1 MTTLW
6 RRLADVFHRRR
17 RTTDFE
23 EELSFH
29 REHIIQERMA
39 AGRSAADAAW
49 DAHRRLG
56 NQTLIAEEVHTVLS
70 FSWFEQV
77 KQDVRYGVRALR
89 KSAGFTTVAAL
100 TLALGI
106 GANTAIFTVL
116 YGVIFRP
123 LPYADPN
130 RVVILW
136 ESTPTMSQI
145 VVSYQN
151 YLDWKGQLRSFDDV
165 ALYHGNK
172 SFTLT
177 GAGNAER
184 VAGGL
189 GSGNLFSTL
198 GVQPVIGRLFTA
210 QDDQVG
216 AERVAVITDAFWQ
229 DKFVR
234 DSTVL
239 GKTLTLDGVSY
250 TIVGVLPPRFRLA
263 QREVWIPVGL
273 FANTEAFAQRNNHPG
288 TIGIGRLKK
297 GVTVAQMQVDL
308 DQAYARLRA
317 EYPDETAGI
326 GASGDLFLNVVLG
339 GIRPALYI
347 IAGAVGLVLLIACAN
362 VANLLLG
369 RASARQRELSLRLAL
384 GARRGRIVRQLLTES
399 VLLSGIGGTLGVALA
414 WVGVRV
420 LLTLRPSNVPRL
432 VDVHLDPTVLVFAL
446 VLSIVTGIVFGV
458 IPALDAVRG
467 DLVSSIR
474 DGARGA
480 TSSVQ
485 RLRMRSALM
494 VAEVALALV
503 LLTSAGLLLRTVRNL
518 TRQDIGTD
526 PRNVITGLVS
536 LPQQKYPDN
545 ARQAAAFALLL
556 DRVRTIPGVTDASLS
571 SDLPVTSNWQSGVT
585 FEGEAPIQP
594 GREPMVNVVV
604 VDPHWF
610 ATMRMR
616 LLLGRGPAPSDTRDA
631 AGVAV
636 ISRSLSERFGGPGA
650 AVGKRVR
657 RGPSNG
663 EGPWLTIIGVVN
675 DTRDEGL
682 ELRSKGTLY
691 LPLAQESTGSLF
703 LAARTTGE
711 PSALVPALRQ
721 AMASVDPD
729 VPLAQ
734 VQTLEAMIASSIAQ
748 PRFSMLMLGIFATVA
763 LLLAAIGIYGVISYS
778 VAQRTHEIGV
788 RMALGA
794 SQADVV
800 GMVARQVLLMT
811 GIGIAIGGVL
821 AVSSG
826 SLMTRLLYG
835 VQPSDPIT
843 LGAVA
848 LGLAV
853 VALIAAAV
861 PAWQAARLDPVSA
874 LRAD

>member
-1 MTTLW
+1 
-6 RRLADVFHRRR
+6 
-17 RTTDFE
+17 
-23 EELSFH
+23 
-29 REHIIQERMA
+29 
-39 AGRSAADAAW
+39 
-49 DAHRRLG
+49 
-56 NQTLIAEEVHTVLS
+56 
-70 FSWFEQV
+70 
-77 KQDVRYGVRALR
+77 
-89 KSAGFTTVAAL
+89 
-100 TLALGI
+100 
-106 GANTAIFTVL
+106 
-116 YGVIFRP
+116 
-123 LPYADPN
+123 
-130 RVVILW
+130 
-136 ESTPTMSQI
+136 
-145 VVSYQN
+145 
-151 YLDWKGQLRSFDDV
+151 
-165 ALYHGNK
+165 
-172 SFTLT
+172 
-177 GAGNAER
+177 
-184 VAGGL
+184 
-189 GSGNLFSTL
+189 
-198 GVQPVIGRLFTA
+198 
-210 QDDQVG
+210 
-216 AERVAVITDAFWQ
+216 
-229 DKFVR
+229 
-234 DSTVL
+234 
-239 GKTLTLDGVSY
+239 
-250 TIVGVLPPRFRLA
+250 
-263 QREVWIPVGL
+263 
-273 FANTEAFAQRNNHPG
+273 
-288 TIGIGRLKK
+288 
-297 GVTVAQMQVDL
+297 
-308 DQAYARLRA
+308 
-317 EYPDETAGI
+317 
-326 GASGDLFLNVVLG
+326 
-339 GIRPALYI
+339 
-347 IAGAVGLVLLIACAN
+347 
-362 VANLLLG
+362 
-369 RASARQRELSLRLAL
+369 
-384 GARRGRIVRQLLTES
+384 
-399 VLLSGIGGTLGVALA
+399 
-414 WVGVRV
+414 
-420 LLTLRPSNVPRL
+420 
-432 VDVHLDPTVLVFAL
+432 
-446 VLSIVTGIVFGV
+446 
-458 IPALDAVRG
+458 
-467 DLVSSIR
+467 
-474 DGARGA
+474 
-480 TSSVQ
+480 
-485 RLRMRSALM
+485 
-494 VAEVALALV
+494 
-503 LLTSAGLLLRTVRNL
+503 
-518 TRQDIGTD
+518 
-526 PRNVITGLVS
+526 
-536 LPQQKYPDN
+536 
-545 ARQAAAFALLL
+545 
-556 DRVRTIPGVTDASLS
+556 
-571 SDLPVTSNWQSGVT
+571 VT